1 MSPVSIRSEQRI
13 SASRGTGSSDRLT
26 SVYLS
31 LCGHTPQVRT
41 EEGKSIDQV
50 AFAMAAARDADR
62 FERVAAEQ
70 RYAFPAAASAAP
82 AEPSA
87 SRRKLRVWT
96 PMTSLHDPLMTRVGA
111 VHLIPSLPGEA
122 MGECLST
129 EHCREILGDTRGSGF
144 GCFALGIAFFWLHVL

>member
-70 RYAFPAAASAAP
+70 RYAFPARTHTTTILVSCSQPTVSLLFVSDSAPPASVSYVSGAAAGAAASAAT

-87 SRRKLRVWT
+87 SRRKLRV
-96 PMTSLHDPLMTRVGA
+96 
-111 VHLIPSLPGEA
+111 
-122 MGECLST
+122 
-129 EHCREILGDTRGSGF
+129 
-144 GCFALGIAFFWLHVL
+144 